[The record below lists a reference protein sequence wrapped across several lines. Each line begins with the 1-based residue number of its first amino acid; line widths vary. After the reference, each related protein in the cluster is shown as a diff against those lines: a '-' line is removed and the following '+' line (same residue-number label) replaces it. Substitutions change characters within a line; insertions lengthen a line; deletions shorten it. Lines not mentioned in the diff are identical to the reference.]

1 MTPRKA
7 KNASGEEFDVRYV
20 INVRAMDGINIPY
33 AIQLEMGDDDDIDEM
48 MKQIVLEAKK
58 ENVSIEYDIED
69 LWDENT

>member
-1 MTPRKA
+1 
-7 KNASGEEFDVRYV
+7 
-20 INVRAMDGINIPY
+20 MDGINIPY